1 MLCDNQFYSTTIYDT
16 FMCDN
21 QCILI
26 FNIQVKSVQKL
37 ILSRTFKLLT
47 GQTQCAV
54 VLAMARRPI
63 GAR

>member
-37 ILSRTFKLLT
+37 IVSRTFKL
-47 GQTQCAV
+47 
-54 VLAMARRPI
+54 
-63 GAR
+63 

>member
-26 FNIQVKSVQKL
+26 FNIQVKSVQ
-37 ILSRTFKLLT
+37 
-47 GQTQCAV
+47 V
-54 VLAMARRPI
+54 VNRSNTMCRSIGHGKAPDRRPI